1 MVKDSIVVTKSR
13 IAQTY
18 SNIAMYIAFFLAAT
32 IAIFTYNS
40 RDDILPIYNIVA
52 EEETIGGEIDDFFRY
67 VRYLFVFFIL
77 WNSAREVMGGIL
89 RGADLRM
96 IAVTWLTIG
105 VLLFGLPLEL
115 IFTVKLK
122 TKFFGIWFGLNVGMA
137 SACLAYF
144 YTMWDHDFEMSTFK
158 VLQEKEAK

>member
-1 MVKDSIVVTKSR
+1 
-13 IAQTY
+13 
-18 SNIAMYIAFFLAAT
+18 MYLALFIGVA

-52 EEETIGGEIDDFFRY
+52 EEETIGGLVDDFFRH
-67 VRYLFVFFIL
+67 VRYLFVIFIL
-77 WNSAREVMGGIL
+77 WNSMREVMGGIL

-96 IAVTWLTIG
+96 IAVMWLTIG

-115 IFTVKLK
+115 IFTVKMK
-122 TKFFGIWFGLNVGMA
+122 AKFFGIWFGLNIGMA
-137 SACLAYF
+137 SVCLAYF